1 MWGEVGVAVLEGGG
15 GDGDGFGGEEAAL
28 GGGVLVGDLDGSERG
43 VGEDD
48 AWEVVLSCLR
58 RRRGGR

>member
-48 AWEVVLSCLR
+48 A
-58 RRRGGR
+58 